1 MNQGDVVWT
10 VSTLDLKKAT
20 PVVGIVEGK
29 LGNNYI
35 VSFGDRRDYIPQ
47 ELVTTGRQ
55 DAERLLKQK
64 TSVKD
69 MSCFQ

>member
-47 ELVTTGRQ
+47 EFVTTGRQ
-55 DAERLLKQK
+55 EIERLLNKEIGI
-64 TSVKD
+64 KD
-69 MSCFQ
+69 MSCFK